1 MRDLLAKRDSNRRPA
16 AARMDEPTLGAR
28 LAGLEAATRV
38 AEGRLPGSAVR
49 NAQGALARAA
59 ARREFSPDLTVVAFA
74 GSTGAGKSSL
84 FNAIVGTDLART
96 GALRPTTSEP
106 MAAVWGDAPAV
117 APLLEWL
124 GVAIS
129 QRVDQPAVEAPGPT
143 EAATGDGQ
151 SAPGIPAPRVP
162 LVEAA
167 DLDGLV
173 LIDLPDHDSTDS
185 SHRAHVDRLVE
196 RVDVMVW
203 VLDPQKYADAL
214 VHDQYLKRYARH
226 ADVTV
231 VLLNHADRLTPA
243 DLESC
248 LANLHE
254 LLVADGLAGA
264 RLIAT
269 SARTGQ
275 GLAELGGVLG
285 EAAASRRASLQRL
298 AADVAS
304 AADVL
309 ADAAQD
315 QGSSLPVVPRDRLDA
330 LAGALTDAAGV
341 EVITKAVRESVARK
355 GRARTGWPITR
366 WVGSWRRDPVR
377 KLRLTASAPAALAG
391 VAGTAGDPVAMAR
404 AAEAVRGYAARASL
418 GAPDPWVRSTRVVAM
433 SALDDLV
440 PALDDAVR
448 RADVAR
454 PRHPKWWGAVAALQ
468 WLFLVVAATG
478 ALWLLG
484 LAGLRLAAMNLPET
498 PTVGGLPIPTLMFV
512 GGGLVGLVLGVL
524 AGILVRTSADRAARS
539 ARAAVA
545 GEVAQVARTR
555 IVEPIE
561 AELATLGDL
570 RIGLLAARGEA

>member
-1 MRDLLAKRDSNRRPA
+1 MRDLLAKRDPSRRPA
-16 AARMDEPTLGAR
+16 AARMDEPALGAR

-84 FNAIVGTDLART
+84 FNAIVGTELART

-129 QRVDQPAVEAPGPT
+129 HRVDEPGAVVPGPT
-143 EAATGDGQ
+143 EAATGGGQ
-151 SAPGIPAPRVP
+151 SAPGIPARVP

-173 LIDLPDHDSTDS
+173 LIDLPDHDSTES

-231 VLLNHADRLTPA
+231 VLLNHADRLTPT

-248 LANLHE
+248 MANLRE

-309 ADAAQD
+309 AEAAQD

-330 LAGALTDAAGV
+330 LAGTLTDAAGV
-341 EVITKAVRESVARK
+341 EVVTKAVRESVARK

-377 KLRLTASAPAALAG
+377 KLRLTASDPAALAG

-404 AAEAVRGYAARASL
+404 AAEAVRGYVARASL
-418 GAPDPWVRSTRVVAM
+418 GAPDPWVRSTRAVAM

-454 PRHPKWWGAVAALQ
+454 PRLPKWWGAVAALQ

-484 LAGLRLAAMNLPET
+484 LAGLRLAALNLPET
-498 PTVGGLPIPTLMFV
+498 PAVGGLPIPTLMFV
-512 GGGLVGLVLGVL
+512 GGGLVGLILGVL

-545 GEVAQVARTR
+545 AEVAQVARTR
-555 IVEPIE
+555 IVEPID